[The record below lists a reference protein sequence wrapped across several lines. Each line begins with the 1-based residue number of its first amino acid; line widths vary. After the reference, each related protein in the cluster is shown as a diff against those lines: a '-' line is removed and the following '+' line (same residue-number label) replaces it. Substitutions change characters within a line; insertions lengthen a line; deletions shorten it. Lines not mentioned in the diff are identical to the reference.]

1 MRWLLVLA
9 VVAALTVPVAT
20 SAATAPN
27 VKLTLV
33 LRAAAPCDTDM
44 PCDPPIGS
52 YVVVFWRVGA
62 APVRLRMTGPGTT
75 RTYLRPGLYSATV
88 KSLRSGVV
96 RRAGAV
102 RVRQSGLSSIQLV
115 APA

>member
-1 MRWLLVLA
+1 MRAWFVLLIA
-9 VVAALTVPVAT
+9 AALTFSVTAN
-20 SAATAPN
+20 AATPN

-33 LRAAAPCDTDM
+33 VRAAAPCDMDM

-75 RTYLRPGLYSATV
+75 RTYLRPGLDSTTV